1 MGKDLKELYKED
13 FPLWAEINH
22 ELLKEGRYQKVD
34 WENLYTELEK
44 LIQREV
50 DEVAGYLSLL
60 LEKLYIWENY
70 RELIKEPKRHRIE
83 IYHLRGRI
91 ELELEFSPSMKQK
104 LERELYRA
112 WNYARVRIRL
122 WLEDLDKKSEAISFF
137 YTFIDCPYDLTE
149 ALTGKIEDT

>member
-1 MGKDLKELYKED
+1 MGKELKELYRED
-13 FPLWAEINH
+13 FPLWAEISH
-22 ELLKEGRYQKVD
+22 ELLKEGKYQKVD

-44 LIQREV
+44 LIQRKV

-91 ELELEFSPSMKQK
+91 ELELEFSPSMRQR

-122 WLEDLDKKSEAISFF
+122 WLEDLDKRLEAISFF

-149 ALTGKIEDT
+149 ALTSKIEEI

>member
-13 FPLWAEINH
+13 FPLWAEINYQ
-22 ELLKEGRYQKVD
+22 LLKEGRYQEVD

-91 ELELEFSPSMKQK
+91 ELELEFFAKH
-104 LERELYRA
+104 E
-112 WNYARVRIRL
+112 
-122 WLEDLDKKSEAISFF
+122 
-137 YTFIDCPYDLTE
+137 TE
-149 ALTGKIEDT
+149 A

>member
-1 MGKDLKELYKED
+1 MEKDLKELYKED
-13 FPLWAEINH
+13 FPLWAEINYQ
-22 ELLKEGRYQKVD
+22 LLKEGKYQKVD

-70 RELIKEPKRHRIE
+70 RELIKEPERHRIE